1 MNVLKE
7 REEKI
12 KAGIANA
19 EKAKEALD
27 NAKLDRDAMLKD
39 TRQRPSR

>member
-12 KAGIANA
+12 EQNIKKYKNNQDIQ
-19 EKAKEALD
+19 K
-27 NAKLDRDAMLKD
+27 KLIKLIEHTVKD
-39 TRQRPSR
+39 